1 MTIDQPMMTEEN
13 IATQFYVLFNAVQNA
28 SMNEIQ
34 LGQLLH
40 EHHSPKKDETV
51 IKELEE
57 LSSVALP
64 EKFGRLIAILDLQNA
79 FLSLGK
85 YVRSF
90 GDAEQVL
97 DKLQGLMTERLT
109 NCEDQQKATAAVY
122 ELVLCSDQYCNKF
135 PRLIS

>member
-1 MTIDQPMMTEEN
+1 MSEEN
-13 IATQFYVLFNAVQNA
+13 ITTQFYVLYNAVQSA
-28 SMNEIQ
+28 SMNETQ

-40 EHHSPKKDETV
+40 EHHSPKKNETI

-64 EKFGRLIAILDLQNA
+64 EKFGRLIATLDLQNA

-85 YVRSF
+85 YVRNF

-97 DKLQGLMTERLT
+97 DKLQVLMTERLT
-109 NCEDQQKATAAVY
+109 SCEDQQKATAAVY
-122 ELVLCSDQYCNKF
+122 GLVLCSEQYCRTF
-135 PRLIS
+135 LFLINGIYH

>member
-1 MTIDQPMMTEEN
+1 MTIDQPIMNEAIE
-13 IATQFYVLFNAVQNA
+13 TQFYVLFNAVQSA

-40 EHHSPKKDETV
+40 EHHSPKKDEALL
-51 IKELEE
+51 KELEE

-85 YVRSF
+85 YVRNF

-97 DKLQGLMTERLT
+97 DKLQTLMTERLT
-109 NCEDQQKATAAVY
+109 NGGDQQKATAAVY
-122 ELVLCSDQYCNKF
+122 DLVLCSEQYCRTFLLLN
-135 PRLIS
+135 R